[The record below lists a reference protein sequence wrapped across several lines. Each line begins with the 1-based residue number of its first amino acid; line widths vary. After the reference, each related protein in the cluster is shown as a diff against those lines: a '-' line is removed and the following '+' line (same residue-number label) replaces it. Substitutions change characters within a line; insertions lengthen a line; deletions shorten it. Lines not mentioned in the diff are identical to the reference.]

1 MNRSFVALTV
11 ALSLSSVSFAADEKA
26 ESKPIEPEA
35 VKLDRKVSYEKDI
48 LDVIELNCVACH
60 YEGGAESRL
69 VLEDAAGMIKGGK
82 RGAGIVPG
90 KPDESLVYLVAARK
104 KQPHMPPLP
113 NKVEAAALTPRELG
127 LFRQWILEGA
137 VSDSEESAETVDW
150 QPIPSG
156 MKSTYALELSPSG
169 NLVAASR
176 ANQLSVFNVATGQE
190 SRLIDPALSSL
201 KFNDQAMYPNGAAH
215 RDFVHSVAF
224 HPGGRLLASGGYRT
238 VKLWERPE
246 NAQSLSVGLG
256 AVATDIDVNVE
267 KGLAVFGTQQNTILV
282 RSLKDGAEVKKLD
295 GHTAAVTGVALT
307 TDGASVV
314 SGSADQ
320 TVRIWSLESG
330 SATRQI
336 QTASPIHDICLS
348 ADGKLVVTAHED
360 KVIRVWNFAAPE
372 GEQPDGEKPVRELAG
387 HGGAVTSLARVG
399 GNDNQI
405 ISGSVDSTLRVWQ
418 LSDGKNVRSMNHG
431 GPVVDVASRPD
442 GQAFAS
448 ASSNN
453 TAKLWNAADGKQLAE
468 MRGHLTAQREEATS
482 KEDAEVAKQLV
493 ALADA
498 AQKAAEKNA
507 TERAEALKK
516 AGEEKEKQI
525 KAVDEQ
531 KPKVAEAQKK
541 ADEAQKKADEAQA
554 KVDAAQKA
562 VDEAK
567 AKSEAAAKASAD
579 KADDAELKK
588 AATDTAN
595 ALKAAEAELKKAT
608 DALKAPTDELKKQS
622 DELKKRE
629 EALKSGSRSLELATK
644 ADAKAKEDVEAAKA
658 AHAKSQEEQKA
669 RDEAAAK
676 AAEATKAAEA
686 PLTSVAFSADG
697 SRLATGAE
705 NGTITVWDAAA
716 GTPLDLL
723 TGTGGPVRCLAFAA
737 GSQLVAAGDDQKAV
751 VWDADPAWQLVAQLG
766 PSKDDPLNTGTSRF
780 EFRVLA
786 LAFSPDGKLLATGG
800 GEPSRSGEL
809 LLWDVDKRELVREV
823 ADAHSDTVFG
833 LEFSRDGSQ
842 IVSGAADKF
851 VKIHNVADGSHVRSF
866 EGHTHHVMDVSW
878 KADGSRLVSAGA
890 DNAIKV
896 WNVETGEQ
904 VRTIAN
910 YAKQVTSIAFVGVG
924 GNIVSCGGDKT
935 VRYHTAENGRNY
947 RNFSGGTDFM
957 YAADASPDEAVV
969 VAAGEDGVIRV
980 WNGTNGQT
988 IRNFDPPAPPEN
1000 AQASN

>member
-1 MNRSFVALTV
+1 MIRSFVAFSIV
-11 ALSLSSVSFAADEKA
+11 LSLSAVSLAADEKA
-26 ESKPIEPEA
+26 ESKPIEAEA

-48 LDVIELNCVACH
+48 LDIIELNCVACH

-127 LFRQWILEGA
+127 LFRQWIIEGA
-137 VSDSEESAETVDW
+137 VSDSEDSTETVNW
-150 QPIPSG
+150 QPIPAG
-156 MKSTYALELSPSG
+156 MKATYALALSPWADQ
-169 NLVAASR
+169 VAASR
-176 ANQLSVFNVATGQE
+176 ANQLSVFNLATGEE
-190 SRLIDPALSSL
+190 SHLIDPALSSL
-201 KFNDQAMYPNGAAH
+201 KFNEQPMYPNGAAH

-224 HPGGRLLASGGYRT
+224 HPNGRLIASGGYRV

-246 NAQSLSVGLG
+246 NVQTLSIALG
-256 AVATDIDVNVE
+256 AVAVDVDVNLE
-267 KGLAVFGTQQNTILV
+267 KDLAVFGTQQNSVLV
-282 RSLKDGAEVKKLD
+282 RSLKDGAEIRKLD
-295 GHTAAVTGVALT
+295 GHTGSVNGVALT
-307 TDGASVV
+307 ADGASVV

-330 SATRQI
+330 SQTRQI
-336 QTASPIHDICLS
+336 QTPSPIHDLCLS
-348 ADGKLVVTAHED
+348 TDGKLIVTAHED
-360 KVIRVWNFAAPE
+360 KVIRIWNLAAPE
-372 GEQPDGEKPVRELAG
+372 GEQKEAEKPVRELNG
-387 HGGAVTSLARVG
+387 HGGPVTSLARVG
-399 GNDNQI
+399 GNADQV
-405 ISGSVDSTLRVWQ
+405 ISGSADSTLRVWQ
-418 LSDGKNVRSMNHG
+418 LSNGQNVRSMNHG
-431 GPVVDVASRPD
+431 GPVVSVASRPD

-453 TAKLWNAADGKQLAE
+453 TAKLWNAANGQQIAE
-468 MRGHLTAQREEATS
+468 MRGNLTALHQEAHE
-482 KEDAEVAKQLV
+482 KDEAEVAKQLV

-507 TERAEALKK
+507 TERADALKK
-516 AGEEKEKQI
+516 AGEEKDKQT
-525 KAVDEQ
+525 KAVEEQ
-531 KPKVAEAQKK
+531 KPK

-554 KVDAAQKA
+554 AVNAAQKA

-567 AKSEAAAKASAD
+567 AKSEAAAKAAAD
-579 KADDAELKK
+579 KADDQELKK
-588 AATDTAN
+588 AADEAAN
-595 ALKAAEAELKKAT
+595 ALKVADEALKKAT

-629 EALKSGSRSLELATK
+629 EALKSAIRSLELATK
-644 ADAKAKEDVEAAKA
+644 ADEKAKQDVETSKA
-658 AHAKSQEEQKA
+658 AHTKSQEEQKA

-676 AAEATKAAEA
+676 STEAAKAAEA
-686 PLTSVAFSADG
+686 PLTAVAFSADG
-697 SRLATGAE
+697 LRVATAAQ

-716 GTPLDLL
+716 GRPLDFLS
-723 TGTGGPVRCLAFAA
+723 GTGSPIRCLTFAA
-737 GSQLVAAGDDQKAV
+737 GSQLISAGDDQKAT
-751 VWDADPAWQLVAQLG
+751 VWDANPGWHLAGELG
-766 PSKDDPLNTGTSRF
+766 PAKDDPLNTSKSRF
-780 EFRVLA
+780 VFRVLA

-809 LLWDVDKRELVREV
+809 LLWDVAKREFVREIT
-823 ADAHSDTVFG
+823 DAHSDTVFG
-833 LEFSRDGSQ
+833 IEFSHDGTQ

-851 VKIHNVADGSHVRSF
+851 VKVHNVADGSHVRSF

-878 KADGSRLVSAGA
+878 KADGSRIVSAGA

-910 YAKQVTSIAFVGVG
+910 YAKQVTSIAFVGVS
-924 GNIVSCGGDKT
+924 GNTISSGGDQT
-935 VRYHTAENGRNY
+935 VRYHTAENGSNF
-947 RNFSGGTDFM
+947 RNFGGGTDFM
-957 YAADASPDEAVV
+957 YAADASRDQSVV
-969 VAAGEDGVIRV
+969 AAAGEDGVIRI

-988 IRNFDPPAPPEN
+988 IRNFEPPAPPQT

>member
-1 MNRSFVALTV
+1 MNRSFVAFTV

-69 VLEDAAGMIKGGK
+69 VLEDVASMVKGGK

-90 KPDESLVYLVAARK
+90 KPDESLVYLVAARV

-113 NKVEAAALTPRELG
+113 NKVEAASLTPRELG
-127 LFRQWILEGA
+127 LFRQWIIEGA
-137 VSDSEESAETVDW
+137 VSDSEDSAETVNW

-156 MKSTYALELSPSG
+156 MKSTYALSLSPWADQ
-169 NLVAASR
+169 VAASR
-176 ANQLSVFNVATGQE
+176 ANQLSVFNLATGQE
-190 SRLIDPALSSL
+190 SRLIDPALADL
-201 KFNDQAMYPNGAAH
+201 KFNEQPMYPNGAAH

-224 HPGGRLLASGGYRT
+224 HPNGRLIASGGYRN
-238 VKLWERPE
+238 VKLWERAE
-246 NAQSLSVGLG
+246 GVQSLAIGLG
-256 AVATDIDVNVE
+256 GVATDVDVNVE
-267 KGLAVFGTQQNTILV
+267 KGLAVFGTQQNSVLV
-282 RSLKDGAEVKKLD
+282 RSLKDGSEVKKLD
-295 GHTAAVTGVALT
+295 GHTGAVTGVALT
-307 TDGASVV
+307 ADGASVV

-330 SATRQI
+330 AQTRQI

-360 KVIRVWNFAAPE
+360 KVIRIWNFAAPE
-372 GEQPDGEKPVRELAG
+372 GDQPDGEKPVRELAG
-387 HGGAVTSLARVG
+387 HGAAVTSLARVG
-399 GNDNQI
+399 GNADQI
-405 ISGSVDSTLRVWQ
+405 ISGSADSTLRVWA
-418 LSDGKNVRSMNHG
+418 LSNGQNVRSMNHG

-453 TAKLWNAADGKQLAE
+453 TAKLWNAANGQQLAE
-468 MRGHLTAQREEATS
+468 MRGHLTAQREEAVA
-482 KEDAEVAKQLV
+482 KDDAEVAKQLV

-507 TERAEALKK
+507 TERADALKK

-531 KPKVAEAQKK
+531 KPKVE
-541 ADEAQKKADEAQA
+541 EAQKKADEAQA
-554 KVDAAQKA
+554 AVDAAQKV

-567 AKSEAAAKASAD
+567 AKSEAAAKAAAD

-588 AATDTAN
+588 AADEAAA
-595 ALKAAEAELKKAT
+595 ALKAAEAELKKVT

-629 EALKSGSRSLELATK
+629 EAQKSAIRSLELATK
-644 ADAKAKEDVEAAKA
+644 ADEKAKKDAEAAKA

-686 PLTSVAFSADG
+686 ALTSVAFSADG
-697 SRLATGAE
+697 SRLAAGAE

-716 GTPLDLL
+716 GKSLDLL
-723 TGTGGPVRCLAFAA
+723 TGAGGPVRCLAFAA
-737 GSQLVAAGDDQKAV
+737 DSQLVSAGDDQKAI
-751 VWDADPAWQLVAQLG
+751 VWNANPAWQLVAQLG
-766 PSKDDPLNTGTSRF
+766 PSKDDPQNTGTSRF

-809 LLWDVDKRELVREV
+809 LLWDVEKRELVREV

-833 LEFSRDGSQ
+833 IEFSRDGSQ

-910 YAKQVTSIAFVGVG
+910 YAKQVTSITFVGVS
-924 GNIVSCGGDKT
+924 GNTISCGGDQT
-935 VRYHTAENGRNY
+935 VRYHTAENGSNF
-947 RNFSGGTDFM
+947 RNFGGGTDFM
-957 YAADASPDEAVV
+957 YAADASRDQAVV
-969 VAAGEDGVIRV
+969 AAAGEDGVIRI
-980 WNGTNGQT
+980 WNGTNGQV
-988 IRNFDPPAPPEN
+988 IRNFEPPAPPEN